1 MDDGWL
7 FIAYEKN
14 MPDEGVKLYEDER
27 FRPENLM

>member
-1 MDDGWL
+1 MEQNL
-7 FIAYEKN
+7 NIQEKN